1 MNDKQ
6 AEEKK
11 KLAEYYN
18 VGVMFPASIAVGVA
32 IGYYLD
38 RWLNTAPYLLIVFTL
53 YGIAAGFRNLL
64 RIAKVKPRDKVEAG
78 EDKPGGQGADG

>member
-6 AEEKK
+6 AEEKRK
-11 KLAEYYN
+11 VADYSS
-18 VGVMFPASIAVGVA
+18 VGIMFPASIAVGVA
-32 IGYYLD
+32 IGYFLD

-64 RIAKVKPRDKVEAG
+64 RVGKVTPRDKKEDSEVKKQAAG
-78 EDKPGGQGADG
+78 K

>member
-1 MNDKQ
+1 M
-6 AEEKK
+6 
-11 KLAEYYN
+11 AEYYN

-64 RIAKVKPRDKVEAG
+64 RIGNVKSRDKGEAEAR
-78 EDKPGGQGADG
+78 EDKD